1 MVGTQEVRTS
11 KKCGEVGQAG
21 DCMQASQDAVMALL
35 DCNIEMMMT
44 AAAAGAG
51 AEAAK
56 KKKNSL
62 TPRGAVLLETQYFLT
77 SSKNFPHFLE
87 HIYSLSC

>member
-44 AAAAGAG
+44 AAAAGAV
-51 AEAAK
+51 AEAAGGGGGGGGGGEEEEELADATRRCP
-56 KKKNSL
+56 S
-62 TPRGAVLLETQYFLT
+62 
-77 SSKNFPHFLE
+77 
-87 HIYSLSC
+87 